1 MAKNK
6 APKPKH
12 IDNKKA
18 RYNFI
23 ILDTIEAGIVLVG
36 TEVKSLRAGTASI
49 DEAFARIDG
58 DKIVLC
64 DCQIEP
70 YVYGNTQ
77 NHEPKRKRTLLL
89 HKRETKKLHQQVR
102 LKGLTL
108 IPLSIYFNDRGIA
121 KVKLGVA
128 KGKTHGDRRQDMKKK
143 DQKRE
148 MARAMRPR

>member
-1 MAKNK
+1 MSKKK
-6 APKPKH
+6 APHRKS

-18 RYNFI
+18 RHNYV
-23 ILDTIEAGIVLVG
+23 ILETIEAGIVLVG

-102 LKGLTL
+102 LKGLTV

-121 KVKLGVA
+121 KVKLGLA
-128 KGKTHGDRRQDMKKK
+128 KGKSHGDRRQDLKKR

>member
-36 TEVKSLRAGTASI
+36 TEVKSLRAGQASI

-58 DKIVLC
+58 HQIVLC

-70 YVYGNTQ
+70 YAYGNRQ

-89 HKRETKKLHQQVR
+89 HKRETKKLHQQAK

-108 IPLSIYFNDRGIA
+108 IPLSIYFNQRGIA
-121 KVKLGVA
+121 KVKLGVV

-143 DQKRE
+143 DQKRD
-148 MARAMRPR
+148 MDRAMRRR